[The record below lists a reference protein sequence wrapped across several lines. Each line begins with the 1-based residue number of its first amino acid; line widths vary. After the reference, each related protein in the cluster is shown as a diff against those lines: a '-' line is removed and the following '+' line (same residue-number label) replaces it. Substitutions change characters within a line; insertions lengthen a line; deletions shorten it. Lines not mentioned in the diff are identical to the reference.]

1 MVKEVRLKDSLTGFV
16 FLVSLAMR
24 KLDWVMRLSESRL
37 LLGLNRVADVKVAP
51 PHSMAGWFFL
61 VGVRGKNINH
71 QGAKKQ
77 CLRVNVFA
85 GLRVGKITRKLAN
98 TITGVG

>member
-37 LLGLNRVADVKVAP
+37 LLGLNRVADVNVAP
-51 PHSMAGWFFL
+51 PHSTVGWFSL
-61 VGVRGKNINH
+61 AGVRDKNINH
-71 QGAKKQ
+71 QGTKKQ

-85 GLRVGKITRKLAN
+85 GLRARKITRKLAN
-98 TITGVG
+98 TTKGVS